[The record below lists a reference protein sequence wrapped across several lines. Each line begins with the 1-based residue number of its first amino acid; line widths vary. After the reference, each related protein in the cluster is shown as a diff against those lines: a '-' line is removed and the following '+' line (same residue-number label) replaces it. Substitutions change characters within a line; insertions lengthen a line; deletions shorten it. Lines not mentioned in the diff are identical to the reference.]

1 MRLRPDTEQ
10 GLVRAD
16 IDFRCARE
24 LAGESDHP
32 GHVVAQQCLQFAEG
46 PGFDRV
52 AERAAN
58 EQIGRAPIVLYRGI
72 AREIWVGAGAL
83 GQKNGRGVYIV
94 GDGKSVNFVGAS
106 RAAGPTLEEIAGRA
120 CARSVTCVPAS

>member
-1 MRLRPDTEQ
+1 MRDLEIPHNNIALPVDLQPDSAQMRLRPDTEQ
-10 GLVRAD
+10 SLVRAD
-16 IDFRCARE
+16 IDFRCAHE

-52 AERAAN
+52 AERAA
-58 EQIGRAPIVLYRGI
+58 
-72 AREIWVGAGAL
+72 
-83 GQKNGRGVYIV
+83 
-94 GDGKSVNFVGAS
+94 
-106 RAAGPTLEEIAGRA
+106 GPTLEEIAGRA